1 MKSLINYIPEMENFR
16 SLNEYIN
23 ETRYFKLTD
32 SERDAISCLVGLLT
46 GNIGE
51 DSEIKK
57 YSEYWNVLS
66 DEEQQQMNDL
76 YDVLD
81 DTNNWPVINRNNIK
95 DDIIPL
101 INFLNWVDEN
111 DLWGDYEYEGPDALE
126 KLES

>member
-1 MKSLINYIPEMENFR
+1 MKSLIT
-16 SLNEYIN
+16 YIN
-23 ETRYFKLTD
+23 ETRYFKLTE
-32 SERDAISCLVGLLT
+32 SERDAIASLVGLLT

-66 DEEQQQMNDL
+66 DEEKQQMNDL